1 MYIFSILLLVFTFYK
16 NPFDKINDEEFR
28 EFNSSNSEAL
38 AVGGF
43 IAAENNENKTG
54 YGLGYWYDESGGVWD
69 WGNSWNTYNK
79 VMIKINNDEYTDSI
93 SNKTSAFLIPQNDYT
108 NNKYQVGNK
117 VTFINGESRTITS
130 VKEYPDKIGEVGE
143 YGIYLE
149 VTVEGDGLLEVSMY
163 GNIEDYVVTDKKGNV
178 YPGGAFKE
186 YVSQVGLQGKIYSI
200 FADIFNYN
208 NEVKIIRI
216 TNCIFLAIILI
227 GICLLISQKYNQLL
241 GTVFFVVFWLSP
253 WIIKFA
259 PSMYW
264 VEFLWFLPMLIGLY
278 CLINID
284 KKRTRI
290 VCYIF
295 IGLAIML
302 KSLCGYEYITNVMLG
317 GIEFFLIEII
327 LAMFKKDRKKLLSL
341 LKTTFFLGISS
352 IVGFMLALTVHSI
365 LRGNGDIITGLVK
378 IIKEDAMRRTF
389 SIGIQ
394 NSALNDIALESIEA
408 SVVSVFIKYCNFSTD
423 IILGIPGNLF
433 NLISFMPIFIC
444 VYNFYKRRKTNNFVV
459 FYFVS
464 LLVSASWFILGK
476 GHSYIHTSLNFVMW
490 YFGFVQFCI
499 YIIIKQFINI
509 MYERKE
515 SMGSN

>member
-1 MYIFSILLLVFTFYK
+1 
-16 NPFDKINDEEFR
+16 
-28 EFNSSNSEAL
+28 
-38 AVGGF
+38 
-43 IAAENNENKTG
+43 
-54 YGLGYWYDESGGVWD
+54 
-69 WGNSWNTYNK
+69 
-79 VMIKINNDEYTDSI
+79 
-93 SNKTSAFLIPQNDYT
+93 
-108 NNKYQVGNK
+108 
-117 VTFINGESRTITS
+117 
-130 VKEYPDKIGEVGE
+130 
-143 YGIYLE
+143 
-149 VTVEGDGLLEVSMY
+149 
-163 GNIEDYVVTDKKGNV
+163 
-178 YPGGAFKE
+178 
-186 YVSQVGLQGKIYSI
+186 
-200 FADIFNYN
+200 
-208 NEVKIIRI
+208 
-216 TNCIFLAIILI
+216 
-227 GICLLISQKYNQLL
+227 
-241 GTVFFVVFWLSP
+241 
-253 WIIKFA
+253 
-259 PSMYW
+259 MYW

-284 KKRTRI
+284 KKRTGI

-365 LRGNGDIITGLVK
+365 LRGNGDIITGLVR

-509 MYERKE
+509 MYERKRKHGE
-515 SMGSN
+515 

>member
-1 MYIFSILLLVFTFYK
+1 
-16 NPFDKINDEEFR
+16 
-28 EFNSSNSEAL
+28 
-38 AVGGF
+38 
-43 IAAENNENKTG
+43 
-54 YGLGYWYDESGGVWD
+54 
-69 WGNSWNTYNK
+69 
-79 VMIKINNDEYTDSI
+79 
-93 SNKTSAFLIPQNDYT
+93 
-108 NNKYQVGNK
+108 
-117 VTFINGESRTITS
+117 
-130 VKEYPDKIGEVGE
+130 
-143 YGIYLE
+143 
-149 VTVEGDGLLEVSMY
+149 MY

-365 LRGNGDIITGLVK
+365 LRGNGDIITGLVR

-408 SVVSVFIKYCNFSTD
+408 SVVSVVIKYCNFSTD